1 MDKTGEIF
9 KREKVYTDNIY
20 LYGNGLN
27 MKTLSLKLD
36 EAIFEEAEAITSK
49 MHLPRNRYI
58 NEAVKAYNI
67 YNKRRLLKQQLV
79 RESGLVAPDSMEVLR
94 EFEKMF
100 DGNTTV

>member
-1 MDKTGEIF
+1 MFSD
-9 KREKVYTDNIY
+9 EKVYTNNIY
-20 LYGNGLN
+20 LYGNRRN

-58 NEAVKAYNI
+58 NEAVKAYNM

-79 RESGLVAPDSMEVLR
+79 QESGLVAQDSMEVLR

-100 DGNTTV
+100 DGDATV

>member
-1 MDKTGEIF
+1 MFSD
-9 KREKVYTDNIY
+9 EKVYTNNIY
-20 LYGNGLN
+20 LYGNRRN

-36 EAIFEEAEAITSK
+36 EAIFEEAEVITSK

-58 NEAVKAYNI
+58 NEAVKAYNM

-79 RESGLVAPDSMEVLR
+79 QESGLVAPDSMEVLR

-100 DGNTTV
+100 DGDATI

>member
-1 MDKTGEIF
+1 MFSDK
-9 KREKVYTDNIY
+9 KVYTNNIY
-20 LYGNGLN
+20 LYRNRRN

-58 NEAVKAYNI
+58 NEAVKAYNM

-79 RESGLVAPDSMEVLR
+79 QESGLVAPDSMEVLR

-100 DGNTTV
+100 DGDATV